1 MAENKFDKIP
11 QEKFAY
17 VQLDAK
23 LHDQA
28 QNYKPIG
35 YFKDAWMR
43 FRKNKASVA
52 AAIIIV
58 LVIIFSLVG
67 PMLSGFTMSDVDG
80 IYAKGRPICT
90 LFKDAGFWD
99 GGYESRY
106 NNKYLFYLVGIGMA
120 AEDTEGT
127 GDISWE
133 QALESEYAPL
143 MEIGEPYTE
152 GGTEYRDCRVDSY
165 MMVGFRYVSL
175 TQAQYDA
182 LVAWEE
188 ETGIQVMY
196 PMIDTKSKYCDVN
209 NADDANFWYRHASN
223 SSPLNTKGKR
233 MTSMEDI
240 VENGGLVDNYLR
252 DAEGNVL
259 YSVAKDSNMIQ
270 VRVLYYNYFMY
281 KNNGQEPIHLMGT
294 DGMGYDILVRICNGI
309 RLSLIL
315 AVCVFL
321 INFTIG
327 TVYGAIEGY
336 YGGLADLLMERVS
349 DVLNG
354 MPFIVTAT
362 LFQLHLVN
370 TGKVSTLVGL
380 LFAFVLTG
388 WIGTAYRVRTQFY
401 RFKNQEYVL
410 AARTLGAKDPRIMF
424 KHIYPNALGTIITSS
439 ALSIPSTILTEST
452 LSYLGIVNFNSK
464 NITSLGTMLSNGQ
477 SYLSTDPHI
486 ILFPALFISLLM
498 ISFNLFGNG
507 LRDAFNPSLRGT
519 EE

>member
-28 QNYKPIG
+28 QSYKPIG

-52 AAIIIV
+52 AAIII
-58 LVIIFSLVG
+58 LLIILFSFLG
-67 PMLSGFTMSDVDG
+67 PTLSGFTMSDVDG
-80 IYAKGRPICT
+80 IYKKGRPVCEM
-90 LFKDAGFWD
+90 FKDSGFWD
-99 GGYESRY
+99 GGYQARY
-106 NNKYLFYLVGIGMA
+106 NNKYLFYLVGIGMS
-120 AEDTEGT
+120 AEDGDGT
-127 GDISWE
+127 GKVSWE
-133 QALESEYAPL
+133 DAMASEYAPL
-143 MEIGEPYTE
+143 LRIGDPYSE
-152 GGTEYRDCRVDSY
+152 GGVEYRDCRVDSY
-165 MMVGFRYVSL
+165 RMVGFRYVAL
-175 TQAQYDA
+175 TREQYDA
-182 LVAWEE
+182 LAAWED

-196 PMIDTKSKYCDVN
+196 PMIDTKSQYCDVN
-209 NADDANFWYRHASN
+209 NAEDANFWYRHAAN
-223 SSPLNTKGKR
+223 SSPLNAAGKK
-233 MTSMEDI
+233 MTTLED
-240 VENGGLVDNYLR
+240 VQANGGLEDNYLR
-252 DAEGNVL
+252 DADGNVL
-259 YSVAKDSNMIQ
+259 YYVASDSNMVT

-281 KNNGQEPIHLMGT
+281 KNGGQEPIHLMGT
-294 DGMGYDILVRICNGI
+294 DGMGYDILVRICHGI

-336 YGGLADLLMERVS
+336 YGGVVDLLLERVS

-354 MPFIVTAT
+354 IPFIVTAT

-410 AARTLGAKDPRIMF
+410 AARTLGAKDGRIMF

-464 NITSLGTMLSNGQ
+464 TITSLGTMLSNGQ
-477 SYLSTDPHI
+477 GYLSTDPHI